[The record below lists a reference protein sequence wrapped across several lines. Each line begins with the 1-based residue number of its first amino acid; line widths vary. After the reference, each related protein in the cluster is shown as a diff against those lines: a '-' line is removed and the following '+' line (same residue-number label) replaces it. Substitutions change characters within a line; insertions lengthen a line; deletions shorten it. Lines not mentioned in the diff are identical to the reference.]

1 MSVMKTCE
9 CSRDY
14 YRVLHRNHNHSHF
27 ETPKGEEHFSW
38 YSGIVCLRCGW
49 HFRTKAKWVNSTPEV
64 TEAELQSLDRRKPK
78 YNVAP
83 DLSRDAFSVD
93 RDPKIDRL
101 QAVAQKL
108 QGTVAPAVFRITVT
122 EQKEKSQA
130 TVRIETNGDYPYVD
144 WMCACEY
151 LLHLTAKASGLPY
164 DEALESLCK
173 GAKTYTEK
181 IVKLRR

>member
-1 MSVMKTCE
+1 MSVMKTCL

-27 ETPKGEEHFSW
+27 ETPKGAEHFSW

-49 HFRTKAKWVNSTPEV
+49 IFRTKAKWVNRTPEV

-78 YNVAP
+78 LNVANN
-83 DLSRDAFSVD
+83 LSRDAFAVD
-93 RDPKIDRL
+93 SGPKIDRL
-101 QAVAQKL
+101 RALAQKMAGSVGAA
-108 QGTVAPAVFRITVT
+108 QFRITVT
-122 EQKEKSQA
+122 AQKDFEQA
-130 TVRIETNGDYPYVD
+130 TVKIETDGDYGYFW

-151 LLHLTAKASGLPY
+151 LLHKTAAAAGVSYEEAVKQLCEGAKA
-164 DEALESLCK
+164 
-173 GAKTYTEK
+173 YTDK